1 MNLLLVGST
10 DRQLEEAL
18 RTCGMTAPVLSGAEL
33 ASLAQPSAKQPD
45 VIVID
50 LRDQSHLPV
59 ALPLLKRQHP
69 TTGVVIVASRLDPAL
84 LLEAMRSG
92 VNEFVTEPVSAAE
105 LDAAIKRLIAQR
117 PITTTK
123 VKSSRSSGRKAASGR
138 RRSR

>member
-10 DRQLEEAL
+10 DRHLEEAL
-18 RTCGMTAPVLSGAEL
+18 RTCGMTAPVLAGSEL
-33 ASLAQPSAKQPD
+33 ASLAQPAAKQPD

-69 TTGVVIVASRLDPAL
+69 STGVVIVASRLDPAL

-92 VNEFVTEPVSAAE
+92 VNEFVCEPVDAAE
-105 LDAAIKRLIAQR
+105 LEAAIKRLIAQR
-117 PITTTK
+117 PVTAAS
-123 VKSSRSSGRKAASGR
+123 VRYSRSSARKAASER
-138 RRSR
+138 RRWR